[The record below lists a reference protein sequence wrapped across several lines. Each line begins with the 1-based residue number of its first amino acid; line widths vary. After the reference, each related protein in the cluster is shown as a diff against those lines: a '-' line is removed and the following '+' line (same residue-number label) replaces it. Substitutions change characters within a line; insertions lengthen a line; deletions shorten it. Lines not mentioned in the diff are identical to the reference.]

1 MCGVV
6 VMILINDFRVNQVGY
21 KEEDDVLLLAGGVP
35 HPVVCECLARVN
47 NVETRSIRQR
57 RTVFA
62 CETKGKGRERT
73 QLYITFTSRILY
85 KRNAT
90 LDFDSAH

>member
-21 KEEDDVLLLAGGVP
+21 KEEDVLLLAGGVP
-35 HPVVCECLARVN
+35 HPVVCECLAKVS
-47 NVETRSIRQR
+47 NVETRSQQR

-62 CETKGKGRERT
+62 CETKGKERERT